1 VADAE
6 ARVALFESVRAEQA
20 DSQISWRKAAAKAAP
35 TVPWPTFVKVKR
47 RYERG
52 VGEPWERMLDM
63 RVPPPQT
70 VREEVRQA
78 ARALRKVDPNMREE
92 AARKFLMAQFGDEGD
107 VSDTWLKRIWA
118 EAGLQRPR
126 RGRPAASPVK
136 GVVAE
141 EEQEEVEVFHG
152 GGGLALVAAADA
164 EVGLMQKHAERAQ
177 LVGTKRAEE
186 QSGQAT
192 VSASDDTAGRD
203 DHGRFTAEYNAR
215 YRAAVP
221 AGEADRRWTT
231 DEAKSGLRS
240 LSSLPTLSMNAAT
253 LAGKLLAMGVMP
265 MLTERRGFDGLDG
278 PSGGWL
284 GVLGGV
290 AYMPA
295 TLDKALAELGLL
307 DVGNELWDV
316 HARTWATVSKPW
328 SDPGPGWLQTA
339 VYIDGTADPYW
350 TRAFAKSGKVSR
362 VGRVMPCLT
371 RIAVHSGAG
380 VPLLVETHVGAVGLR
395 SRLLPLLTRLDEA
408 IGPDAD
414 VERLTVVDAE
424 GGTAGTL
431 WALHQQ
437 TRVTVITLLKGQ
449 VLAGAR
455 VHGEGPWQK
464 YRERDQIR
472 EVEVDLEG
480 VGVPEG
486 GIRVRGVQMQRTG
499 GRNPHTTLFVTNG
512 GPDALST
519 EDVPTRYLQRWPLQ
533 EQPFRTARN
542 GGGLERSHGYGGEY
556 VVHSALES
564 KVEQAERAKAH
575 AQRKHAAALE
585 TRRELADA
593 LRQVPG
599 DVRDQALGLA
609 DRHVRD
615 AARHLARNEAAQAR
629 LQTQPDQIYVRD
641 VGRDSIMT
649 CLRLGTLA
657 LVEYVLQEYFGGLQ
671 MEWRTFIEQFV
682 ALPLTV
688 RTTRRRRLFQLQANP
703 RQPGHMAHLARA
715 VAEINRRQIRRG
727 GQLLVFELA
736 GLPEAGS

>member
-1 VADAE
+1 
-6 ARVALFESVRAEQA
+6 L
-20 DSQISWRKAAAKAAP
+20 
-35 TVPWPTFVKVKR
+35 
-47 RYERG
+47 
-52 VGEPWERMLDM
+52 
-63 RVPPPQT
+63 RVPPPRT

-78 ARALRKVDPNMREE
+78 ARALRKVDLHIGEE
-92 AARKFLMAQFGDEGD
+92 TARKFLVAQFGDEGD
-107 VSDTWLKRIWA
+107 VSDAWLKRVWA

-126 RGRPAASPVK
+126 GGARRAASPAK
-136 GVVAE
+136 AVVAE
-141 EEQEEVEVFHG
+141 EEEEEAEEVEVFHG

-164 EVGLMQKHAERAQ
+164 EVGLMQKHAERVQ

-186 QSGQAT
+186 QSAQAT
-192 VSASDDTAGRD
+192 VGTSDDLAGRD

-215 YRAAVP
+215 HRAAVP

-231 DEAKSGLRS
+231 DEAKAELRS
-240 LSSLPTLSMNAAT
+240 LPRLPTLSMNAAT

-307 DVGNELWDV
+307 DVESELWDG
-316 HARTWATVSKPW
+316 HARTWAAVSRPW
-328 SDPGPGWLQTA
+328 SEPGPGWLQTA

-371 RIAVHSGAG
+371 RIAMHSGAG

-414 VERLTVVDAE
+414 VERLTVIDAE

-472 EVEVDLEG
+472 EVEVDLHG
-480 VGVPEG
+480 TGAPEG
-486 GIRVRGVQMQRTG
+486 GIRLRGVQMQRTG

-519 EDVPTRYLQRWPLQ
+519 EDVPTRYLHRWPVQ
-533 EQPFRTARN
+533 EQPFRMARN

-556 VVHSALES
+556 VAHSALERH
-564 KVEQAERAKAH
+564 VEQAERATAH
-575 AQRKHAAALE
+575 AQRRHTTALE
-585 TRRELADA
+585 TQRELADA
-593 LRQVPG
+593 LQHLPG
-599 DVRDQALGLA
+599 GVRDQALGMA

-615 AARHLARNEAAQAR
+615 TARQVTRNEATQAK

-641 VGRDSIMT
+641 VGRDSVMT
-649 CLRLGTLA
+649 CLKLGSLA
-657 LVEYVLQEYFGGLQ
+657 LVEYVLQEYFGGVQ

-682 ALPLTV
+682 ALPVTV
-688 RTTRRRRLFQLQANP
+688 RSTQRRRLFQLQANP
-703 RQPGHMAHLARA
+703 RQPSHMAHLARA